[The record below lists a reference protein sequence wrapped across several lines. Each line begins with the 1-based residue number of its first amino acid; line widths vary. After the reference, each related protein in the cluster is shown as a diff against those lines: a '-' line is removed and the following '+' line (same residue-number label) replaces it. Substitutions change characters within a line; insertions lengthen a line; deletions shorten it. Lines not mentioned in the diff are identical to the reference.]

1 MAHCRT
7 MSLQGRQWS
16 PILTFTTTFHFD
28 NRGPMHDDRFFSDG
42 TPSVPSSPQRANR
55 SLVAAGIA
63 WVLFWSLMVLVALED
78 YRRDGGAALWQPV
91 LWETSSAVVATIL
104 FLVQRRSSSG
114 DDALVATPRRWFG
127 RQLRWLPLYWFG
139 FTPIVFAIRHGVY
152 ALAGMRY
159 EHQPWPEVFVYEA
172 LKISVFFGLFMT
184 IGFGLLS
191 YREMMKERV
200 RAEQAGAL
208 LREAQLERLTRQMRP
223 HFLFNALNTISS
235 MMHTDVARADATLV
249 RLADVLRATLAL
261 GERPQARLR
270 DELRLAQGYAAV
282 MAERF
287 EGRMTLAWD
296 VDPAALD
303 VMLPAISLQPLLENV
318 FKHTVGRRRDATA
331 IRVVAAIDGDTVVV
345 RVEDDGGV
353 LDESG
358 TPGIT
363 VANLRTRLAALHGE
377 NAGLALIAL
386 APAGVRAEMRL
397 PCTC

>member
-1 MAHCRT
+1 M
-7 MSLQGRQWS
+7 
-16 PILTFTTTFHFD
+16 
-28 NRGPMHDDRFFSDG
+28 
-42 TPSVPSSPQRANR
+42 PSSSQRANR
-55 SLVAAGIA
+55 SLAVAGIA

-78 YRRDGGAALWQPV
+78 YRRDGGAAFWQPI

-104 FLVQRRSSSG
+104 FLVQRRFSRG

-152 ALAGMRY
+152 ALAGARY
-159 EHQPWPEVFVYEA
+159 EHHPWSEVFVYEA
-172 LKISVFFGLFMT
+172 LKISVFFGLFTT

-208 LREAQLERLTRQMRP
+208 LREAQLERLTHQMQP

-235 MMHTDVARADATLV
+235 LMHTDVARADATLV

-270 DELRLAQGYAAV
+270 DELRLCQDYAAV

-287 EGRMTLAWD
+287 DGRVT
-296 VDPAALD
+296 D

-318 FKHTVGRRRDATA
+318 FKHTVGRRREATA
-331 IRVVAAIDGDTVVV
+331 IRVAAVIDGDTMVV

-353 LDESG
+353 LDDAC

-363 VANLRTRLAALHGE
+363 VANLRTRLAALHGA
-377 NAGLALIAL
+377 NASLALIGL

-397 PCTC
+397 PCIC

>member
-1 MAHCRT
+1 MFQRSSKIAA
-7 MSLQGRQWS
+7 SL
-16 PILTFTTTFHFD
+16 
-28 NRGPMHDDRFFSDG
+28 
-42 TPSVPSSPQRANR
+42 
-55 SLVAAGIA
+55 A
-63 WVLFWSLMVLVALED
+63 WVLFWTLMVLVAVED
-78 YRRDGGAALWQPV
+78 YRRDGGSATWQPV
-91 LWETSSAVVATIL
+91 LWETSSACVATVL
-104 FLVQRRSSSG
+104 FLIQRHFTRRH
-114 DDALVATPRRWFG
+114 DALVSQPLRWFAL
-127 RQLRWLPLYWFG
+127 QARWLPLYWFG
-139 FTPIVFAIRHGVY
+139 FTPVVFAIRHAVY
-152 ALAGMRY
+152 ALVGATYRH
-159 EHQPWPEVFVYEA
+159 EPWSEVFVYEA

-191 YREMMKERV
+191 YREMMKEKV

-208 LREAQLERLTRQMRP
+208 LREAQLERLTRQMQP

-235 MMHTDVARADATLV
+235 LMHTDVARADATLV

-287 EGRMTLAWD
+287 EGRVTLAWNI
-296 VDPAALD
+296 DPAALD

-318 FKHTVGRRRDATA
+318 FKHTVGRRREPTT
-331 IRVVAAIDGDTVVV
+331 IRIAAAVDGGAMVLQ
-345 RVEDDGGV
+345 VEDDGGV
-353 LDESG
+353 LEDSG

-363 VANLRTRLAALHGE
+363 VANLRARLAALHGE
-377 NAGLALIAL
+377 HAGLELIAL